1 MIRRLPIPLPIPLII
16 VLLLVCALGAAAA
29 RPAATA
35 APSPAPALAPASDA
49 VHVQRLAG
57 GTLQLTLDPG
67 LGTSWREA
75 DVRRVAVRSA
85 GGQVQVPLDRLGAR
99 ARAGSGA
106 GPGVGAFEVAASA
119 ESCSLVLA
127 NFGPAPDARRTGPEA
142 ALVTRTAKIVS
153 CPEAASPGARRAR
166 LRSGG
171 VLAAQTGGP
180 LELQPLLNPATVR
193 PGKDLAVRALV
204 RGTPVVAQRISATL
218 LGQGGSASLSLD
230 AWTGPEGIAVFTLP
244 RSGRWLIRFRPLGG
258 AAFDGSA
265 EATLSFTVEPDAFW
279 GRPDRDR
286 PDRSR
291 RGAGLAE
298 RDGESASETA
308 PVGAAAWHPLGP
320 APIDEVEWSGRIAD
334 LAVSPSAPD
343 RYVAAAASG
352 GVWRT
357 ESGGTSWQ
365 EVGDGLPT
373 LVTGA
378 VAIDP
383 HDDQVIYVGSGE
395 AHSAY
400 HSLYGLGVYKSTDGG
415 ISWQVLGT
423 DVFEG
428 RTIARLAVS
437 PLDSQVVWA
446 AVGRAGGGYDKL
458 EGAKL
463 HPDRLGPVGLFRS
476 DDGGVTWAPAST
488 TLPPI
493 PANDIDFDP
502 VDPSRMYVTFSD
514 VFGDLGNGIYL
525 STDAGQTFHRI
536 FFTHNFGRCELAI
549 APSDPNRLYLL
560 ATTSIFKLYDW
571 GGYHPAGGYTVGVWR
586 SDDGGFNWTYHYPG
600 SFTGGQG
607 DYDLAVAVDPHDPDT
622 VFLGGVAML
631 RSRDGGISWS
641 DVTPPHADVHQVRFD
656 AADRLLAA
664 TDGGVYRSAD
674 LGDSWQVHNRHLG
687 SIQFYPGISA
697 DPVRRG
703 RLLGGAQDNGT
714 LMSDDSGRDWR
725 WIHGGD
731 GGYTAI
737 HPEDPEV
744 VFVEYQGVGN
754 LFRSDDGGIS
764 FELLD
769 LGLDPY
775 YDATA
780 FQAPFALDPS
790 DPDRILYGSRRVSE
804 STDRGETWTTLSADL
819 TGTDVNVDASAIRSL
834 VIAPSNDQTVYA
846 TTNNQRLLVSVDGG
860 VTWDLRREDVYGW
873 PRIARQIAVDPLDDA
888 TAYVAIGRFG
898 GDKVLATHDRGAT
911 WTSLG
916 AGLPDLPVNCVAVD
930 RSGGD
935 RRIFAGTDRGV
946 FWSADDGVT
955 WSLFGQNLPAA
966 PVVDLMVDTAHHRL
980 VAATLGRGMWE
991 TPLVD

>member
-1 MIRRLPIPLPIPLII
+1 MLRRLSIPLTPSLMVILTLALMVG
-16 VLLLVCALGAAAA
+16 VLPVVAS
-29 RPAATA
+29 A
-35 APSPAPALAPASDA
+35 APAPSTAPALSVFDA
-49 VHVQRLAG
+49 VHVERLAAG
-57 GTLQLTLDPG
+57 SLHLTLDPQ
-67 LGTSWREA
+67 LGASWRDA
-75 DVRRVAVRSA
+75 GLRRLAVRSA
-85 GGQVQVPLDRLGAR
+85 GAQVR
-99 ARAGSGA
+99 ASLPGRSHEPSGA
-106 GPGVGAFEVAASA
+106 IDLAAPA
-119 ESCSLVLA
+119 DRCSLVLA
-127 NFGPAPDARRTGPEA
+127 DFGPADGTA
-142 ALVTRTAKIVS
+142 AQPLPRGAKIVS
-153 CPEAASPGARRAR
+153 CPDATAPGARTAR
-166 LRSGG
+166 LRAGG
-171 VLAAQTGGP
+171 VLTARVGSP
-180 LELQPLLNPATVR
+180 LEIQPLLNPATVR
-193 PGKDLAVRALV
+193 PGKDLAVRIFL
-204 RGTPVVAQRISATL
+204 GGEPVTAQRVSAVW
-218 LGQGGSASLSLD
+218 QGRGLRRDAGGGAPVRAFDTRTLD
-230 AWTGPEGIAVFTLP
+230 AWTDSEGFAVFTLP
-244 RSGRWLIRFRPLGG
+244 WSGRWSIRFVP
-258 AAFDGSA
+258 AAGDTRSAGA
-265 EATLSFTVEPDAFW
+265 EAALSFTVEPDAFW
-279 GRPDRDR
+279 RGWSRAPRPDL
-286 PDRSR
+286 PDG
-291 RGAGLAE
+291 GAGVAE
-298 RDGESASETA
+298 RATKAG
-308 PVGAAAWHPLGP
+308 PAAWHALGP
-320 APIDEVEWSGRIAD
+320 APIEEVEWSGRIAD
-334 LAVSPSAPD
+334 LAVSPSNPD

-365 EVGDGLPT
+365 EVGDALPT
-373 LVTGA
+373 LVTGS

-400 HSLYGLGVYKSTDGG
+400 HSLYGLGIYKSTDGG

-446 AVGRAGGGYDKL
+446 AVGRAGGSYGNL

-536 FFTHNFGRCELAI
+536 FFTHNFGRTELAI

-560 ATTSIFKLYDW
+560 ATSSVFRLYVW
-571 GGYHPAGGYTVGVWR
+571 GGYFPAGGYTVGVWR
-586 SDDGGFNWTYHYPG
+586 SDDGGFNWAYHYPG

-607 DYDLAVAVDPHDPDT
+607 DYDLAVAVDPDDPDT

-631 RSRDGGISWS
+631 RSGDGGNSWS

-656 AADRLLAA
+656 AAGRLLAA
-664 TDGGVYRSAD
+664 TDGGVYRSD
-674 LGDSWQVHNRHLG
+674 DRGDSWQAENHRLG
-687 SIQFYPGISA
+687 SIQFYAGVSA
-697 DPVRRG
+697 DPTRRG
-703 RLLGGAQDNGT
+703 RLVGGTQDNGT

-737 HPEDPEV
+737 HPDDPDV

-754 LFRSDDGGIS
+754 LFRSDDGGGS

-775 YDATA
+775 LDATA
-780 FQAPFALDPS
+780 FQAPFVLDPS

-819 TGTDVNVDASAIRSL
+819 TGTDVYVDASAIRSL
-834 VIAPSNDQTVYA
+834 AIAPSNGQTVYA

-860 VTWDLRREDVYGW
+860 VTWDPRRDDAYGW

-888 TAYVAIGRFG
+888 SAYVAIGRFG
-898 GDKVLATHDRGAT
+898 GDKVLATHDRGQT
-911 WTSLG
+911 WSSLG

-930 RSGGD
+930 RSGGG
-935 RRIFAGTDRGV
+935 RRIFAGTDRGIYS
-946 FWSADDGVT
+946 SADDGAT
-955 WSLFGQNLPAA
+955 WSLYGQKLPAV
-966 PVVDLMVDTAHHRL
+966 PVIDLVVDTDHHRL

-991 TPLVD
+991 TPLIE

>member
-1 MIRRLPIPLPIPLII
+1 MSRRLLSPPLIA
-16 VLLLVCALGAAAA
+16 VLILACSLVPVAAAA
-29 RPAATA
+29 APGGATA
-35 APSPAPALAPASDA
+35 APSPRSALDAIHVERRAS
-49 VHVQRLAG
+49 
-57 GTLQLTLDPG
+57 GTLHLTLDPE
-67 LGTSWREA
+67 LGASWRRA
-75 DVRRVAVRSA
+75 GVRRVAVRSA
-85 GGQVQVPLDRLGAR
+85 GRQVRLALDRLDV
-99 ARAGSGA
+99 RAGVARGDAAGA
-106 GPGVGAFEVAASA
+106 GALEVAAPA
-119 ESCSLVLA
+119 ASCALVLA
-127 NFGPAPDARRTGPEA
+127 DFGSPPGAERSGSTTAS
-142 ALVTRTAKIVS
+142 ALRAVTVVS
-153 CPEAASPGARRAR
+153 CPDASSPGARAAR

-171 VLAAQTGGP
+171 VLSARSGGP

-204 RGTPVVAQRISATL
+204 RGEPVVAQRISAFRQRPD
-218 LGQGGSASLSLD
+218 GSRGGSLD
-230 AWTGPEGIAVFTLP
+230 VWTGPQGIAVFTLP
-244 RSGRWLIRFRPLGG
+244 RSGRWVIRFRPSGG
-258 AAFDGSA
+258 AASFDGAAGFDGAASFDGIA
-265 EATLSFTVEPDAFW
+265 EATLAFTVEPDAFW
-279 GRPDRDR
+279 DR
-286 PDRSR
+286 PDRPR
-291 RGAGLAE
+291 DATTVAE
-298 RDGESASETA
+298 RAVS
-308 PVGAAAWHPLGP
+308 GAAAWHPLGP
-320 APIDEVEWSGRIAD
+320 APIEQVEWAGRIAD
-334 LAVSPSAPD
+334 LAVSGTHPD

-365 EVGDGLPT
+365 EVGDALPT
-373 LVTGA
+373 LVTGS

-383 HDDQVIYVGSGE
+383 RDDRVIYVGSGE

-415 ISWQVLGT
+415 ISWQVLGS
-423 DVFEG
+423 DVFAG

-437 PLDSQVVWA
+437 PLDSRVVWA
-446 AVGRAGGGYDKL
+446 AVGHAGGSYGKL

-560 ATTSIFKLYDW
+560 ATTSLFTLYDW
-571 GGYHPAGGYTVGVWR
+571 GGYHPYGGVTVGVWR
-586 SDDGGFNWTYHYPG
+586 SDDGGLNWAYHYPG
-600 SFTGGQG
+600 SFTGAQG
-607 DYDLAVAVDPHDPDT
+607 DYDLAVAVDPDDPDT
-622 VFLGGVAML
+622 VVLGGVAML
-631 RSRDGGISWS
+631 RSGDGGNSWLN
-641 DVTPPHADVHQVRFD
+641 VTPPHADVHQIRFD
-656 AADRLLAA
+656 AAGRLLAA
-664 TDGGVYRSAD
+664 TDGGVYRSTD
-674 LGDSWQVHNRHLG
+674 RGDSWQAHNHHLG
-687 SIQFYPGISA
+687 SIQLYPGVSA

-737 HPEDPEV
+737 HPDDQDV

-775 YDATA
+775 LDATA
-780 FQAPFALDPS
+780 FQAPFVLDPS
-790 DPDRILYGSRRVSE
+790 DPDRILYGSRYVSE

-819 TGTDVNVDASAIRSL
+819 TGTDVYVDASAIRSL
-834 VIAPSNDQTVYA
+834 AIAPSNDQTVYA

-860 VTWDLRREDVYGW
+860 VTWDLRREDAYGW
-873 PRIARQIAVDPLDDA
+873 PRIARQVAVDPLDDA

-898 GDKVLATHDRGAT
+898 GEKVLGTHDRGAT
-911 WTSLG
+911 WSSLG

-930 RSGGD
+930 RSGGVS
-935 RRIFAGTDRGV
+935 RIFAGTDRGV
-946 FWSADDGVT
+946 YSSADDGAT

-966 PVVDLMVDTAHHRL
+966 PVVDLVVDSVHQRL

-991 TPLVD
+991 TPLVE